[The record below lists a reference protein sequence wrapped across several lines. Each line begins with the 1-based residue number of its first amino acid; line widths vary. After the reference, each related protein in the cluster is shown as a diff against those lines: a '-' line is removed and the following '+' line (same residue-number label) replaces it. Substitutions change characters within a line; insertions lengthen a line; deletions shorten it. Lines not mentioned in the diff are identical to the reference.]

1 MAISDSEH
9 RQAQKSKV
17 RRSMTNPDDRS
28 WWSDTQKLEAVQ
40 TYLMLGNVCM
50 TGRVLKIPEDTVR
63 RWRKTTWWKEIEG
76 ELRVQDEMQLSA
88 RLKKVMEKSLDA
100 VDERLEHGDY
110 VYNQKTGEM
119 RRKPVSMR
127 DAHKVSMDLIDKR
140 QLILNKNKP
149 DASEEQMNDKLLK
162 MMKQFADF
170 AQGKL
175 DKNNIVDVNIK
186 ETNGPQMVSNEVVS
200 DEVLSDYGPDDADS
214 ILQED
219 SAPPP

>member
-1 MAISDSEH
+1 MSD
-9 RQAQKSKV
+9 
-17 RRSMTNPDDRS
+17 PDDRS

-50 TGRVLKIPEDTVR
+50 TGRVLKIPEETVR

-76 ELRVQDEMQLSA
+76 ELRIQDEMQLSA
-88 RLKKVMEKSLDA
+88 RLKRVMEKSLDA
-100 VDERLEHGDY
+100 VDERLEKGDY

-140 QLILNKNKP
+140 NLLLNRNKP

-175 DKNNIVDVNIK
+175 DKNNIVDVVANAPSNTK
-186 ETNGPQMVSNEVVS
+186 ETNGNQMVSNEVVS
-200 DEVLSDYGPDDADS
+200 DEILSDNGPTDTDEF
-214 ILQED
+214 LQEGE
-219 SAPPP
+219 SSLPGH

>member
-1 MAISDSEH
+1 MAISDNPS

-17 RRSMTNPDDRS
+17 RRSMTNPEDRS

-50 TGRVLKIPEDTVR
+50 TGRVLKIPEETVR

-76 ELRVQDEMQLSA
+76 ELRIQDEMQLSA
-88 RLKKVMEKSLDA
+88 RLKKIVEKTLDA
-100 VDERLEHGDY
+100 VDDRLDHGDY
-110 VYNQKTGEM
+110 VYDQKTGQM
-119 RRKPVSMR
+119 RRKPVSMK
-127 DAHKVSMDLIDKR
+127 DAHKVAMDLVDKR
-140 QLILNKNKP
+140 DKILNRHQP

-175 DKNNIVDVNIK
+175 VQNSTVEAEDV
-186 ETNGPQMVSNEVVS
+186 EVKMVS
-200 DEVLSDYGPDDADS
+200 DENFSGEVRSDTGEPS
-214 ILQED
+214 PSGLVQEGEN
-219 SAPPP
+219 SPGT

>member
-1 MAISDSEH
+1 
-9 RQAQKSKV
+9 
-17 RRSMTNPDDRS
+17 MTDPDDRS

-50 TGRVLKIPEDTVR
+50 TGRVLKIPEETVR

-76 ELRVQDEMQLSA
+76 ELRIQDEMQLSA
-88 RLKKVMEKSLDA
+88 RLKRVMEKSLDA
-100 VDERLEHGDY
+100 VDERLEKGDY

-140 QLILNKNKP
+140 NLLLNRNKP

-175 DKNNIVDVNIK
+175 DKNNIVDIQIK
-186 ETNGPQMVSNEVVS
+186 ETNENQMVSNEVVS
-200 DEVLSDYGPDDADS
+200 DEILSDNGPSDIDEF
-214 ILQED
+214 LQEGEP
-219 SAPPP
+219 SPSGH